1 MTWAAVTKSLLT
13 TTYTDLKKE
22 MDILL
27 KPIRFLDDLEG
38 RFDEKQALPYMRWF
52 WPSCFLFSAIYVVVI
67 FGGTYLMRN
76 RERWDLQRALCMWNT
91 GLAAFSFVA
100 LIRIIP
106 WEWNRYQQGGITFIN
121 CDLTYLSGSGGNGL
135 WAFMFMFSKLPE
147 LGDTIFIVL
156 RKGHIS
162 FLHWYHHISVMCF
175 TWWSYA
181 YPIGPGVMF
190 GTVNYFVHAIMYAY
204 YAYRA
209 SGRNLPRWIARC
221 ITTLQLSQMFLG
233 IYWNYLGV
241 NELMKGN
248 MCAMDY
254 LNVKVAIAMYLSY
267 AILFSNF
274 YYWTYIKKKPKGGS
288 IKSSKESESLAAVS
302 SNGHKVM
309 QNGMLPQNG
318 YVKHRTIN
326 H

>member
-1 MTWAAVTKSLLT
+1 
-13 TTYTDLKKE
+13 

-27 KPIRFLDDLEG
+27 KSIEFMNDLEG
-38 RFDEKQALPYMRWF
+38 RFDEKQVLPYMRWF
-52 WPSCFLFSAIYVVVI
+52 WPSCFLFSAVYVVVI
-67 FGGTYLMRN
+67 FGGTYLMRKK
-76 RERWDLQRALCMWNT
+76 ERWNLQRPLCMWNT
-91 GLAAFSFVA
+91 GLAAFSFIA
-100 LIRIIP
+100 LIRCLS
-106 WEWNRYQQGGITFIN
+106 WEWNRYRQGGIVFLN
-121 CDLTYLSGSGGNGL
+121 CDITYISGTVGGNGL
-135 WAFMFMFSKLPE
+135 WSFMFMFSKLPE

-190 GTVNYFVHAIMYAY
+190 GTVNYFVHAIMYTY

-209 SGRNLPRWIARC
+209 SGRNLPRWIAQC

-241 NELMKGN
+241 NELVKGN
-248 MCAMDY
+248 LCAMDY
-254 LNVKVAIAMYLSY
+254 LNVKVAIAMYASY
-267 AILFSNF
+267 LILFSNF
-274 YYWTYIKKKPKGGS
+274 YYWTYIRKKPKGTS
-288 IKSSKESESLAAVS
+288 VASWKKDENLTTADSSDKKAA
-302 SNGHKVM
+302 M
-309 QNGMLPQNG
+309 QNGVLLQNG
-318 YVKHRTIN
+318 YLKHRTVN

>member
-1 MTWAAVTKSLLT
+1 
-13 TTYTDLKKE
+13 
-22 MDILL
+22 MDDIE
-27 KPIRFLDDLEG
+27 R
-38 RFDEKQALPYMRWF
+38 RFDESQVLPYMRWF
-52 WPSCFLFSAIYVVVI
+52 WPSCFIFSAIYVVII

-76 RERWDLQRALCMWNT
+76 RERWHLQRALCMWNA
-91 GLAAFSFVA
+91 GLSAFSFIA
-100 LIRIIP
+100 LFRIFG
-106 WEWNRYQQGGITFIN
+106 WQYNRYIQGGITFLN
-121 CDLTYLSGSGGNGL
+121 CDITYLTGSGGNGL

-181 YPIGPGVMF
+181 YPIGPGIMF
-190 GTVNYFVHAIMYAY
+190 GTVNYFVHAIMYSY

-209 SGRNLPRWIARC
+209 SGRSLPRWIARC

-241 NELMKGN
+241 RELMEGN
-248 MCAMDY
+248 LCAMDY
-254 LNVKVAIAMYLSY
+254 LNVKVAIAMYVSY
-267 AILFSNF
+267 AVLFSNF
-274 YYWTYIKKKPKGGS
+274 YYWTYIRNKPKGAS
-288 IKSSKESESLAAVS
+288 ITSGKKDKSLASAKSSDGKA
-302 SNGHKVM
+302 NGV
-309 QNGMLPQNG
+309 LSQNG
-318 YVKHRTIN
+318 YIKHRTVM

>member
-1 MTWAAVTKSLLT
+1 M
-13 TTYTDLKKE
+13 DL
-22 MDILL
+22 LL
-27 KPIRFLDDLEG
+27 KPIKLLDDIER
-38 RFDEKQALPYMRWF
+38 RFDEKQIQPYMRWF
-52 WPSCFLFSAIYVVVI
+52 WPSCFIFSAIYVVII

-76 RERWDLQRALCMWNT
+76 RERWHLQRALCMWNA
-91 GLAAFSFVA
+91 GLSAFSFIA
-100 LIRIIP
+100 LFRILG
-106 WEWNRYQQGGITFIN
+106 WEYNRYKQGGITFLT
-121 CDLTYLSGSGGNGL
+121 CDITYLNGASGNGL

-181 YPIGPGVMF
+181 YPIGPGIMF
-190 GTVNYFVHAIMYAY
+190 GTVNYFVHAIMYSY

-241 NELMKGN
+241 RELMKGN
-248 MCAMDY
+248 LCAMDY
-254 LNVKVAIAMYLSY
+254 LNVKVAIAMYASY

-274 YYWTYIKKKPKGGS
+274 YYWTYIRNKPKGAS
-288 IKSSKESESLAAVS
+288 ITSGKKDKILATVQS
-302 SNGHKVM
+302 SNGKA
-309 QNGMLPQNG
+309 NGVLPQNG
-318 YVKHRTIN
+318 YIKHRTVKY
-326 H
+326 

>member
-1 MTWAAVTKSLLT
+1 
-13 TTYTDLKKE
+13 
-22 MDILL
+22 MDVLL
-27 KPIRFLDDLEG
+27 KPIKFLDDFEG
-38 RFDEKQALPYMRWF
+38 RFDEKQTLPYMRWF
-52 WPSCFLFSAIYVVVI
+52 WPSCFLFSAVYVVII
-67 FGGTYLMRN
+67 FGGTYLMRK

-91 GLAAFSFVA
+91 GLSAFSFIA
-100 LIRIIP
+100 LLRVCG
-106 WEWNRYQQGGITFIN
+106 WEYNRYRQGGLTFLN
-121 CDLTYLSGSGGNGL
+121 CDMTYLSGSGGNGL

-209 SGRNLPRWIARC
+209 SGRNLPRWVARC

-241 NELMKGN
+241 RELVRGN

-254 LNVKVAIAMYLSY
+254 LNVKVAIAMYASY

-274 YYWTYIKKKPKGGS
+274 YYWTYIRKKPKGARIES
-288 IKSSKESESLAAVS
+288 VKEDHQSLATVNS
-302 SNGHKVM
+302 SNNKA
-309 QNGMLPQNG
+309 NGVLPQNG
-318 YVKHRTIN
+318 YIKHRTVN